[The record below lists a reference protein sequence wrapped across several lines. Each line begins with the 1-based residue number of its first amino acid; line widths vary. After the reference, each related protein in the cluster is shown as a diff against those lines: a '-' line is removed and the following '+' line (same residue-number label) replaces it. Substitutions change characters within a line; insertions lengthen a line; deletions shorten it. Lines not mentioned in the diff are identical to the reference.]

1 MENLLYLTCGKL
13 YDGIRDEFRKNQS
26 ILVDGD
32 RIVKIGPSFVRPES
46 AKLVDLGDALVTP
59 GLIDAHTHIEGL
71 DWKLGPDATY
81 KIDSEMRTIAA
92 VRNAKKYLSR
102 GFTTIRHAGGHGGF
116 GVLRVRD
123 AIAQKI
129 IEGSRIIAAAQFLC
143 SPASHGDFSQLYKNN
158 PQLSYHIQRD
168 QIGLGS
174 GKDFFV
180 NAVREQVKY
189 GSDYIK
195 IMATG
200 GFFTPHDTPLQKQ
213 LNDEELKAII
223 DTARELGT
231 TVTAHVYTPEMMQT
245 LVKLGIHGLE
255 HGSLMDE
262 ETANI
267 IKDAGV
273 YLVPTFCPYEEA
285 VHYDPE
291 KIKLKN
297 PEFRKK
303 LELYR
308 ERLVAGREQ
317 IIKSGIK
324 LGYGT
329 DIAGVHPA
337 YESGYEYMAWFK
349 SGMGVFRTLKA
360 ATKTNA
366 EILGIDHFTGVLEE
380 GKLADIAA
388 WKRDLET
395 DPAALLDCA
404 FVMKEGK
411 EYPVE
416 RCEDYEGFTE

>member
-1 MENLLYLTCGKL
+1 M
-13 YDGIRDEFRKNQS
+13 
-26 ILVDGD
+26 
-32 RIVKIGPSFVRPES
+32 
-46 AKLVDLGDALVTP
+46 
-59 GLIDAHTHIEGL
+59 
-71 DWKLGPDATY
+71 
-81 KIDSEMRTIAA
+81 
-92 VRNAKKYLSR
+92 
-102 GFTTIRHAGGHGGF
+102 
-116 GVLRVRD
+116 
-123 AIAQKI
+123 
-129 IEGSRIIAAAQFLC
+129 C
-143 SPASHGDFSQLYKNN
+143 SPGSHGDFSQLFNRN
-158 PQLSYHIQRD
+158 PKVSALIQNS

-200 GFFTPHDTPLQKQ
+200 GFFTPNDTPIQKQ

-223 DTARELGT
+223 DTAREMGK

-245 LVKLGIHGLE
+245 LVKLGIAGLE

-262 ETANI
+262 ETAALI
-267 IKDAGV
+267 TDAKV

-297 PEFRKK
+297 PEFRRK
-303 LELYR
+303 LEQYR
-308 ERLVAGREQ
+308 EQLVLGREQ
-317 IIKSGIK
+317 IKKSSIT

-349 SGMGVFRTLKA
+349 TGMGVFRTLKA
-360 ATKTNA
+360 ATKTNS
-366 EILGIDHFTGVLEE
+366 EILQIEHLVGTLEP
-380 GKLADIAA
+380 GKLADISA
-388 WKRDLET
+388 WKRDPET

-411 EYPVE
+411 TYQTE
-416 RCEDYEGFTE
+416 RCEDYEGFAAS